1 MSLPFFQQSPSGIA
15 VVQAL
20 SPAAWF
26 RFGVGLTDDGAGL
39 CSNWSDQS
47 GNGRDLKATLTARPT
62 IQADKSLLFDGVANF
77 MKCDAFTLNQPET
90 IYFLGKQVTWSAAGS
105 FLTDGGAS
113 TAGGILQRTATP
125 NIAISAGT
133 ALGSNSGLA
142 VGSYGVVA
150 AVFNGASSAFQINS
164 GATTTGDAGAGNMGG
179 LTVGARG
186 DNGAFTNIQVKEVI
200 VYAAAHDAATRS
212 RVISYLGSVGA
223 ISV

>member
-26 RFGVGLTDDGAGL
+26 RYGVGLTDDGAGL

-62 IQADKSLLFDGVANF
+62 IQADKSLLFDGVANS
-77 MKCDAFTLNQPET
+77 MNTGAIAITNPQT
-90 IYFLGKQVTWSAAGS
+90 IYMLMNQVTWTSNDCFLGASAGVMQIQQAGS
-105 FLTDGGAS
+105 SPTIQLFGGSGVANNNNLTVGAF
-113 TAGGILQRTATP
+113 A
-125 NIAISAGT
+125 
-133 ALGSNSGLA
+133 
-142 VGSYGVVA
+142 VVA
-150 AVFNGASSAFQINS
+150 AVFNGASSSLQVNNTA
-164 GATTTGDAGAGNMGG
+164 ATTGSAGTGSASNLFLGSQGVPGG
-179 LTVGARG
+179 
-186 DNGAFTNIQVKEVI
+186 FSNIQVKEVI